1 MTETAGRRE
10 EDVEEGLSPIE
21 MSRSDSWPERA
32 ALEVSFQVEDA
43 AEGNE
48 TSLKLSQMK
57 NLSPN
62 KSKAAF
68 MPKPKTPMPL
78 LFRDVCCFVP
88 SHFQVPGVLPQV
100 SKVFEA
106 CTRKRGG
113 EMAPAPSSKERQI
126 LYNITGTVYP
136 GEMVA
141 IMGPSGSGKTTF
153 ISLLAGRNSAR
164 HTGDILYNGEHQP
177 TDKAFKRCLGYVTQ
191 EDAMFEGLTVFETL
205 FYTAMLRLPRAMTKA
220 EKRQRAEI
228 IMECLGITRVKDSI
242 IGGFRVARRGI
253 SGGEKKR
260 VAIGQE
266 LLYNPSVILLDEPTS
281 GLDSTTALNLIHTL
295 HTLAQAGNRTIL
307 TTIHQPS
314 SRIYQMLDKLLLMGL
329 GHLLYYGDASVACDY
344 FTKIG
349 YAMPYGM
356 NPADYFLD
364 IASGWSGE
372 SEDNNTIDA
381 SDPELK
387 HLLKAIEAQPYSRE
401 SSSKFNDLVLSTRSV
416 ESERELFGMTWKS
429 SARDLQSP
437 SREGPTFWT
446 QMTVIAIRSLKD
458 RRFERFSSDSMMTV
472 FFMAFLCGILWWQAG
487 TGGSLSTYVGAL
499 DVTAVLFFIVT
510 FLSFNTLFSAI
521 FTFPNEKT
529 MLLKERGAGI
539 YPISAFFFGRT
550 LADLPLDT
558 GIPVVVSTIIY
569 IMVGLLPQ
577 VKAYVLTMVVVLLT
591 CFTAGSLGLL
601 IGAWFLNLKRAQ
613 SAATVIML
621 TIMLT
626 GGFLV
631 KDIPVWIAWIRYLSY
646 ILYAWNALVNI
657 HLKGRIPDCEDSSA
671 DSSMCEDTLL
681 GDMKFG
687 NIGFDIGILA
697 VMLVILRT
705 GVYLALRFGAKA
717 K

>member
-1 MTETAGRRE
+1 MGMLSSSTDVRRE
-10 EDVEEGLSPIE
+10 EDASQRVSGRIAPAEEPDHAVVELEDLERHISTSTPDDEDGDIVGTLKDVDKSGRVN
-21 MSRSDSWPERA
+21 RSNS
-32 ALEVSFQVEDA
+32 S
-43 AEGNE
+43 
-48 TSLKLSQMK
+48 
-57 NLSPN
+57 
-62 KSKAAF
+62 F
-68 MPKPKTPMPL
+68 MPKPKTPMNVM
-78 LFRDVCCFVP
+78 FEDVCCYVP
-88 SHFQVPGVLPQV
+88 ASFETPGIL
-100 SKVFEA
+100 STLRSLGTLCAGKEA
-106 CTRKRGG
+106 KHRAREK
-113 EMAPAPSSKERQI
+113 QI
-126 LYNITGTVYP
+126 LHHIQGQVCP
-136 GEMVA
+136 GEVIA

-153 ISLLAGRNSAR
+153 ISLLAGRNSLR
-164 HTGDILYNGEHQP
+164 TTGSILYNGEHKP
-177 TDKAFKRCLGYVTQ
+177 TDKAFKRQLGYVSQ
-191 EDAMFEGLTVFETL
+191 EDVLFEALY
-205 FYTAMLRLPRAMTKA
+205 YTAVLRLPRAMTDKD
-220 EKRQRAEI
+220 KRERVNI
-228 IMECLGITRVKDSI
+228 ILEVLGISHVKDSI
-242 IGGFRVARRGI
+242 VGGIRIGRRGI

-499 DVTAVLFFIVT
+499 DVTAVLF
-510 FLSFNTLFSAI
+510 
-521 FTFPNEKT
+521 
-529 MLLKERGAGI
+529 
-539 YPISAFFFGRT
+539 
-550 LADLPLDT
+550 
-558 GIPVVVSTIIY
+558 
-569 IMVGLLPQ
+569 
-577 VKAYVLTMVVVLLT
+577 
-591 CFTAGSLGLL
+591 
-601 IGAWFLNLKRAQ
+601 
-613 SAATVIML
+613 
-621 TIMLT
+621 
-626 GGFLV
+626 
-631 KDIPVWIAWIRYLSY
+631 
-646 ILYAWNALVNI
+646 
-657 HLKGRIPDCEDSSA
+657 
-671 DSSMCEDTLL
+671 
-681 GDMKFG
+681 
-687 NIGFDIGILA
+687 
-697 VMLVILRT
+697 
-705 GVYLALRFGAKA
+705 
-717 K
+717 

>member
-1 MTETAGRRE
+1 MGHNSLTRGRPTLPRDNAGEAKRTTKRTTTRRTTISRESCPPLPWRVYSIRRKKTMTETAGHRE

-113 EMAPAPSSKERQI
+113 EMAPAPSSKER
-126 LYNITGTVYP
+126 
-136 GEMVA
+136 
-141 IMGPSGSGKTTF
+141 
-153 ISLLAGRNSAR
+153 
-164 HTGDILYNGEHQP
+164 HILYNGEHQP

-295 HTLAQAGNRTIL
+295 HTLAQAGSRTIL

-364 IASGWSGE
+364 IASGWNGE
-372 SEDNNTIDA
+372 SDDNNTIDA

-387 HLLKAIEAQPYSRE
+387 ALLKAIEAQP
-401 SSSKFNDLVLSTRSV
+401 
-416 ESERELFGMTWKS
+416 
-429 SARDLQSP
+429 
-437 SREGPTFWT
+437 
-446 QMTVIAIRSLKD
+446 
-458 RRFERFSSDSMMTV
+458 
-472 FFMAFLCGILWWQAG
+472 C
-487 TGGSLSTYVGAL
+487 
-499 DVTAVLFFIVT
+499 
-510 FLSFNTLFSAI
+510 
-521 FTFPNEKT
+521 
-529 MLLKERGAGI
+529 
-539 YPISAFFFGRT
+539 
-550 LADLPLDT
+550 
-558 GIPVVVSTIIY
+558 
-569 IMVGLLPQ
+569 
-577 VKAYVLTMVVVLLT
+577 
-591 CFTAGSLGLL
+591 
-601 IGAWFLNLKRAQ
+601 
-613 SAATVIML
+613 
-621 TIMLT
+621 
-626 GGFLV
+626 
-631 KDIPVWIAWIRYLSY
+631 
-646 ILYAWNALVNI
+646 
-657 HLKGRIPDCEDSSA
+657 
-671 DSSMCEDTLL
+671 
-681 GDMKFG
+681 
-687 NIGFDIGILA
+687 
-697 VMLVILRT
+697 
-705 GVYLALRFGAKA
+705 
-717 K
+717 